1 MKLLKKGAE
10 ADIYQTRWQNSKA
23 ILKIRKIKNYRN
35 PLLDLKIRKQ
45 RTIKEC
51 QMISFVKSFG
61 IHTPLV
67 YFVNLKTTSIMMQE
81 IPGTPVHDLPESKI
95 IELSKD
101 IGKLVGT
108 LHKNGVMHGDFTT
121 SNFILFKNTV
131 FVIDFGLSQNTI
143 KPEDHAVDLR
153 LIKEIL
159 NIGIDFVL
167 GHALYMKAIHG
178 GKAKNDRIDSLKIA
192 TLLRGGMFPMAY
204 VYPRA
209 DAPHPGFD
217 APENAHDAQTRRTA
231 RPYPEHQQ
239 PIQLARYR

>member
-10 ADIYQTRWQNSKA
+10 ADLYQTKWQNSKA

-35 PLLDLKIRKQ
+35 SLLDLKIRKQ

-61 IHTPLV
+61 IPTPLI

-108 LHKNGVMHGDFTT
+108 LHKNGVMHGDLTT

-143 KPEDHAVDLR
+143 KSEDHAVDLR

-159 NIGIDFVL
+159 NSA
-167 GHALYMKAIHG
+167 HAKIMLSSWKNFLHG
-178 GKAKNDRIDSLKIA
+178 YKSIVGNAYYAKITKLVSDIES
-192 TLLRGGMFPMAY
+192 RG
-204 VYPRA
+204 
-209 DAPHPGFD
+209 
-217 APENAHDAQTRRTA
+217 
-231 RPYPEHQQ
+231 
-239 PIQLARYR
+239 RYAEVV